1 MEESKGYLS
10 AKDLRIAII
19 GSCFN
24 APIADLLIH
33 GAVET
38 FTQHEGSI
46 DAIHVIRVPGAF
58 EIPCTIKKLLI
69 EAPLHYDAL
78 VACGVL
84 IRGETSHY
92 DHIADQVSARISQLS
107 VEFCLHISFSIIT
120 APSVESAW
128 ERAGIKG
135 PNLGAVGME
144 TAIRMANLFKQ
155 LERKNK

>member
-1 MEESKGYLS
+1 MEEIKGSCS
-10 AKDLRIAII
+10 AEGLRIAIV

-24 APIADLLIH
+24 SPIANLLVS
-33 GAVET
+33 GAVDVFVQNGGLAE
-38 FTQHEGSI
+38 SVDI
-46 DAIHVIRVPGAF
+46 IRVPGAF
-58 EIPCTIKKLLI
+58 EIPCTIKKLLVNK
-69 EAPLHYDAL
+69 PLSYDAM

-107 VEFCLHISFSIIT
+107 VEFCLPISFSIIT

-135 PNLGAVGME
+135 SNLGESGMK
-144 TAIRMANLFKQ
+144 TAIQMANLFKT
-155 LERKNK
+155 LG